1 MSAASRWEAAGT
13 RIVPTKDPATGK
25 FLKRAE
31 LPSLALN
38 RAQIAGGLGFEL
50 AAPVEAGGLEWLPE
64 HGSPWGSPIGCAWA
78 AEFSERQEA
87 TS

>member
-13 RIVPTKDPATGK
+13 RIVTTKDPSTGK
-25 FLKRAE
+25 FLKRAD

-38 RAQIAGGLGFEL
+38 GAQIAGGLRFEL

-64 HGSPWGSPIGCAWA
+64 HGSPWESPIGTALA
-78 AEFSERQEA
+78 AETVSA
-87 TS
+87 P